1 MLLYRSKDS
10 TFSFMTL
17 SSFTAFFFLLIS
29 CCLAISRFLGL
40 LSIHLWP
47 LCIVVSPFRISI
59 GSSRHLAVGETQ
71 ISFHI
76 PHRKR
81 RTWASILI
89 KKINYRS
96 DASQHFTIAELLLTF
111 VFPFS
116 ILGDTIARPAPI
128 SLALHDFCLQIP
140 SSKNTPSWIV
150 ALRRNILYTIL
161 NEETQRLD
169 EFRIKTIFS
178 TLKLRQ
184 RNTGEGDSLEDI
196 KDESRIT
203 HHSSQWHIYNHTT
216 FRLYQF
222 GRLAAQLRR
231 IWEDDTGT
239 FTLVA
244 EDSHWVHQSH
254 SQENDFQPGRFNRLL
269 VNTCSTI
276 SFIMRIPTTLYTL
289 YKYPSSIYCLSY
301 LLDIHIS
308 RTDITFHSFH
318 ISDAEPLRH
327 GAELLRHNF
336 EDGIAIWSALLSNH
350 WVLNLISAALIS

>member
-1 MLLYRSKDS
+1 
-10 TFSFMTL
+10 MTL
-17 SSFTAFFFLLIS
+17 FSLTAFFFLLVS
-29 CCLAISRFLGL
+29 CCWAIFRFLGL

-76 PHRKR
+76 PRRKR
-81 RTWASILI
+81 RIWASISI

-96 DASQHFTIAELLLTF
+96 DASQHFTIAEVLLTF
-111 VFPFS
+111 LFPFS
-116 ILGDTIARPAPI
+116 VHEDTIPRPAPI
-128 SLALHDFCLQIP
+128 SLSLHDFCLRIP

-169 EFRIKTIFS
+169 EFRMKTIFS

-184 RNTGEGDSLEDI
+184 RNADGGDSLEDI

-203 HHSSQWHIYNHTT
+203 HHSSQWHIYNRATY
-216 FRLYQF
+216 RLYQF

-239 FTLVA
+239 FSLVA
-244 EDSHWVHQSH
+244 EDSHWVRQSH
-254 SQENDFQPGRFNRLL
+254 FQENDLQPGRLNRLL
-269 VNTCSTI
+269 VNMCSTI
-276 SFIMRIPTTLYTL
+276 FFILRIPTTLYTL
-289 YKYPSSIYCLSY
+289 YKCPSSIYTLSY
-301 LLDIHIS
+301 LVDIHIS
-308 RTDITFHSFH
+308 RTDITFDSFH

-327 GAELLRHNF
+327 GAELLRRNF
-336 EDGIAIWSALLSNH
+336 EDGTAIWSALLSNH
-350 WVLNLISAALIS
+350 WVLNLISAAIIS